1 MMRSVK
7 RLMKFL
13 TPSRSFLWMG
23 VPLSVAVGLSLYLIT
38 AASIE
43 TDSRERFAGLA
54 QNARNTIDA
63 RIKSYSDLLRG
74 TACLFQISDP
84 LTRQQFH
91 GYVQGLDLP
100 HTFPA
105 IENINYAVHVTD
117 ANRAEFERRMR
128 ADRLVNGTALDYFQ
142 IQPPGRRPEYT
153 SVIYVEPE
161 GRWARTLGLDLAAN
175 PLMVDTLANTR
186 DNGRLTTSG
195 NPIAAIS
202 GPNRIGLGM
211 RLPVYRMGMPT
222 NTVTQRRAAYIGSV
236 GIAFSVDK
244 LVKGVID
251 EMPIKNVR
259 MTLVDKALGLD
270 KKRERVLF
278 DSAAGN
284 RDPNQDFLAPHNH
297 FTSTAV
303 VDFNG
308 RPWHATFTVDALE
321 MYTGFEEYAPW
332 LAMLAGFISTMLL
345 YALFHALTSSRR
357 RAIKM
362 AKGMTRELR
371 DSQAKLQLSH
381 QNLRRLAAHADQ
393 IKEGERKRIAR
404 EIHDDLGQNL
414 LALRIEA
421 DMLSTRTLERHPRL
435 HARAQATLAHI
446 DATIKSVRQ
455 IINDLRPN
463 VLDLGLSA
471 AVEWQVAEFI
481 RRTGI
486 ACELVDEPA
495 DVPLSDHVSTA
506 FFRILQESLSNI
518 VRHARATRVRIE
530 LRMTGN
536 RLSMTVSD
544 NGIGLQSRERGK
556 AGSFGLVGIEERISI
571 LGGTFTIDSSEGGGT
586 IVCVSVPLH
595 PESARPV
602 VPTDLPATSTTAPAY
617 ADRADALS

>member
-1 MMRSVK
+1 M
-7 RLMKFL
+7 
-13 TPSRSFLWMG
+13 WMG
-23 VPLSVAVGLSLYLIT
+23 IPLSVAAGLMLYFVT

-63 RIKSYSDLLRG
+63 RIKSYTDVLRG
-74 TACLFQISDP
+74 TVSVFQISDP
-84 LTRQQFH
+84 LTRAQFH

-100 HTFPA
+100 HHFPA
-105 IENINYAVHVTD
+105 IENINFAMYLTD
-117 ANRAEFERRMR
+117 DKRAEFERQMR
-128 ADRLVNGTALDYFQ
+128 SEKLAGGGPLDYFR

-153 SVIYVEPE
+153 SVVFVEPE
-161 GRWARTLGLDLAAN
+161 ARWAPMLGVDVHAN
-175 PLMVDTLANTR
+175 PLMKQTLADLR
-186 DNGRLTTSG
+186 DSGRMVTSG
-195 NPIAAIS
+195 TPIPALS
-202 GPNRIGLGM
+202 GPNRTGLAM

-222 NTVTQRRAAYIGSV
+222 NTVSERRAAYIGTV

-244 LVKGVID
+244 LVNGVID
-251 EMPIKNVR
+251 DMPIKNVR
-259 MTLVDKALGLD
+259 MTLVDKAVGID

-278 DSAAGN
+278 DSAALT
-284 RDPNQDFLAPHNH
+284 PAPAQPFLATVNH
-297 FTSTAV
+297 FSNTGV

-308 RPWHATFTVDALE
+308 RPWHATFSVAPAE

-332 LAMLAGFISTMLL
+332 AALLAGFISTMLL

-371 DSQAKLQLSH
+371 DSQSKLQLSH

-393 IKEGERKRIAR
+393 IKENERKRIAR

-421 DMLSTRTLERHPRL
+421 DLLSSRTAERHPRL
-435 HARAQATLAHI
+435 HARAHATLMQI

-471 AVEWQVAEFI
+471 AVEWQVAEFR

-486 ACELVDEPA
+486 ACELIDEPKE
-495 DVPLSDHVSTA
+495 VPLSDHAATA

-518 VRHARATRVRIE
+518 VRHARATRVKVE
-530 LRMTGN
+530 LKMTGN
-536 RLSMTVSD
+536 RLSMTVAD

-556 AGSFGLVGIEERISI
+556 AGSFGLVGIEERINI
-571 LGGTFTIDSSEGGGT
+571 LGGSFTIESTEGAGT
-586 IVCVSVPLH
+586 TVCVSVPLQME
-595 PESARPV
+595 PARPAI
-602 VPTDLPATSTTAPAY
+602 PPELLTPAALAPLS
-617 ADRADALS
+617 DQVDALS